1 MGSRNDRINNEAARR
16 RDAKIYG
23 DTLKTNTML
32 MKKEVGLFLS
42 DFKKKH
48 KGLTMSL
55 NKDLKQSNQYRIKE
69 SLRKKEVAAFMKN
82 CHKKNQKMAQSLH
95 SYLWENEK
103 KRLQAAEEDAR
114 QREMTVLGNA
124 ANTREYLREFV
135 FQHREK
141 SRAMRKGHALY
152 VRKVLNN
159 NRDRVAQTAKY
170 MNVQRKYLLELL
182 DLDFGVKPN
191 YD

>member
-1 MGSRNDRINNEAARR
+1 MGSRNDRISNEAARC

-32 MKKEVGLFLS
+32 LKKEVGLFLS
-42 DFKKKH
+42 DLKKKH
-48 KGLTMSL
+48 KGLTMLL

-82 CHKKNQKMAQSLH
+82 CHKQNQKMAESLH
-95 SYLWENEK
+95 GCMWENEK

-124 ANTREYLREFV
+124 ANTREYLREFA
-135 FQHREK
+135 FQHREE
-141 SRAMRKGHALY
+141 SRAMRKEHAFY
-152 VRKVLNN
+152 VRKLLNN
-159 NRDRVAQTAKY
+159 NRDRVAQTAKH
-170 MNVQRKYLLELL
+170 MNDQRKYLLKLL
-182 DLDFGVKPN
+182 DLDFGVK
-191 YD
+191 